1 MAAPQITKNM
11 SQSFG
16 AGVEPHLK
24 LQTYD
29 EDIGRDDFLGQA
41 ILPLWCLLDP
51 ERYEQKQK
59 LMQKKRRREKE
70 RNLMMEAKKER
81 RKFVEETTKGK
92 PAFHGCAEAA
102 AMANGRRMSAPDAM
116 RLLPDGGAAGS
127 AAAVAA
133 AAAAAA
139 AGSESSTAKESEA
152 AQAEQVIQ
160 ASLVPGSVTDAELE
174 SVLESA
180 TSSEPP
186 TKKPESEAEEAAA
199 VRTTEEKQEKKSK
212 NEIDDD
218 EDVSVEGLPPMHSL
232 SNGTNSHA
240 ARFCCLPLEPFC
252 SDPTG
257 TKQSVIWFGMVVG
270 LTRG

>member
-127 AAAVAA
+127 AAAVAV

-212 NEIDDD
+212 NEIGDD

-240 ARFCCLPLEPFC
+240 ACFCCLPLEPFC
-252 SDPTG
+252 SDPILLER
-257 TKQSVIWFGMVVG
+257 SSRSSG
-270 LTRG
+270 LVWWSG

>member
-1 MAAPQITKNM
+1 
-11 SQSFG
+11 
-16 AGVEPHLK
+16 
-24 LQTYD
+24 
-29 EDIGRDDFLGQA
+29 
-41 ILPLWCLLDP
+41 
-51 ERYEQKQK
+51 
-59 LMQKKRRREKE
+59 
-70 RNLMMEAKKER
+70 
-81 RKFVEETTKGK
+81 
-92 PAFHGCAEAA
+92 
-102 AMANGRRMSAPDAM
+102 MANGRRMSAPDAM

-212 NEIDDD
+212 NEIGDD

-240 ARFCCLPLEPFC
+240 ACFCCLPLEPFC
-252 SDPTG
+252 SDPILLER
-257 TKQSVIWFGMVVG
+257 SSRSSG
-270 LTRG
+270 LVWWSG